1 MSTRNRDMVIQ
12 AIDKLCGMDK
22 IASYEDKG
30 FGEEYSIK
38 WVDGFTPPSD
48 KEIQDQ
54 FDLLKKE
61 EPMKVLREERNLK
74 LSETDWWASQ
84 DQTMTT
90 EQKTYRQNL
99 RDLPATSSP
108 SLNEKDELTDVT
120 WPVKP

>member
-12 AIDKLCGMDK
+12 AIDQLCGMDK
-22 IASYEDKG
+22 ITSYEDKG

-38 WVDGFTPPSD
+38 WVSGFTPPSD

-54 FDLLKKE
+54 FNLLKKE

-84 DQTMTT
+84 DQTMTN

>member
-1 MSTRNRDMVIQ
+1 
-12 AIDKLCGMDK
+12 
-22 IASYEDKG
+22 
-30 FGEEYSIK
+30 
-38 WVDGFTPPSD
+38 
-48 KEIQDQ
+48 
-54 FDLLKKE
+54 
-61 EPMKVLREERNLK
+61 MKVLREERNLK